1 MNKVYRSHTTV
12 SSFHSFS
19 ALSEERKLEIIKW
32 IENMDN
38 EQRSMLND
46 LLDDVRAEEQYY
58 ADESEDY

>member
-38 EQRSMLND
+38 EQQEL
-46 LLDDVRAEEQYY
+46 
-58 ADESEDY
+58 ADSVVV

>member
-1 MNKVYRSHTTV
+1 MSTYRSHTAP
-12 SSFHSFS
+12 SSFFWDSD
-19 ALSEERKLEIIKW
+19 LSEERKQQIIEW
-32 IENMDN
+32 IENMND